1 MTVFKN
7 YFKIAKRY
15 MFTIVLYIVI
25 FLGISAIMS
34 VMSNQDE
41 TSIYFNLEKPTIG
54 IINNDGKSIFTDT
67 FIEYLN
73 EKTNVK
79 DIDYDIS
86 DIKDAIFYRKLDY
99 VVVIPKGYAFSFI
112 NLNNPQLE
120 TYEIKGSYA
129 SVYPKLLI
137 EQFLK
142 FSKLYAESGFGVND
156 IVNNTIEDLKHEVE
170 IKPIE
175 KETEEFNLLAAKF
188 NYLNYSFLAILILI
202 ISLITNKFKKE
213 NLKRRNLAS
222 SKPFSRINFELF
234 LGHLVLTIIVW
245 IIFMLLMIIMHK
257 SQMFNS
263 QGLLYIMNSFVF
275 AITALALSFF
285 IGNIVKDEE
294 AAGSLANVVSLG
306 TSFICGAFVPQ
317 ILLGDFVLTIAK
329 LFPSYYFIL
338 NNELIGKTN
347 SISWVTFSPILFNL
361 IIVFVFGVC
370 YYLLTI
376 LFNKINLLKK
386 KGEIYD

>member
-7 YFKIAKRY
+7 YFKIAKSY
-15 MFTIVLYIVI
+15 LFTIILYIGI
-25 FLGISAIMS
+25 FLGISVIMS
-34 VMSNQDE
+34 VASNSSE
-41 TSIYFNLEKPTIG
+41 SNMYSSLAKPKIG

-67 FIEYLN
+67 FIKYLG
-73 EKTNVK
+73 EKASVK
-79 DIDYDIS
+79 DIDNDS
-86 DIKDAIFYRKLDY
+86 STIKDAIFYRKLDY
-99 VVVIPKGYAFSFI
+99 VVIIPKGYAFSFI
-112 NLNNPQLE
+112 NLNNPKLE
-120 TYEIKGSYA
+120 TYELEGSYSA
-129 SVYPKLLI
+129 IYPKLLV
-137 EQFLK
+137 EQYLK

-156 IVNNTIEDLKHEVE
+156 IANNTIEDLKQEVE
-170 IKPIE
+170 IKTTE
-175 KETEEFNLLAAKF
+175 KKIAEVNMLSSKF
-188 NYLNYSFLAILILI
+188 NYLNYSFLAILLLI

-222 SKPFSRINFELF
+222 PKSYLRINFELF
-234 LGHLVLTIIVW
+234 LGNLVLTIIVW
-245 IIFMLLMIIMHK
+245 IIFMLIMIIMHK
-257 SQMFNS
+257 NQMFS
-263 QGLLYIMNSFVF
+263 IQGLLYAINSFVF

-285 IGNIVKDEE
+285 IGNVVKDEE